1 MPAIKERLEQD
12 IVSAL
17 KAGEKKRLGALR
29 LIKAAIQ
36 KRELDERSGLDETQI
51 MAVLKTM
58 VKQRT
63 ESIDQFRRAGRQDLL
78 EQEEFERGEIRKFMP
93 APPSE
98 AEMEQWIERAIADAG
113 AESPS
118 DMGRVLGKIAALSA
132 GRPLD
137 MKLASQKV
145 GERLRTANR

>member
-1 MPAIKERLEQD
+1 MPPIKERLAQD
-12 IVSAL
+12 LVAAL
-17 KAGEKKRLGALR
+17 KAGEKKRLGVLR

-36 KRELDERSGLDETQI
+36 KRELDERAELDEPQL

-58 VKQRT
+58 VKQRA
-63 ESIDQFRRAGRQDLL
+63 EAIDQFRQAGRQDLL
-78 EQEEFERGEIRKFMP
+78 EQEEFERGEIEKFMP

-98 AEMEQWIERAIADAG
+98 AEMEQLIQQAIADVG
-113 AESPS
+113 AESPG
-118 DMGRVLGKIAALSA
+118 DMGRVMGKIAALAA

-145 GERLRTANR
+145 GEKLRAVGS